1 MTDDDKI
8 QVENKIKLLRN
19 ANGLTQKQMAEK
31 INMCENAYAR
41 MERGENKDFS
51 LHKLDKIAKAFD
63 INILELLS
71 LGEEKVIYC
80 TVTEHSI
87 NTNHNNGSG
96 VLIGTVNGE
105 GEHGVIATTTLQM
118 TVNHQA
124 EIINQLKEENKM
136 LKEMIRLLKETS
148 QNKN

>member
-1 MTDDDKI
+1 M
-8 QVENKIKLLRN
+8 
-19 ANGLTQKQMAEK
+19 
-31 INMCENAYAR
+31 
-41 MERGENKDFS
+41 
-51 LHKLDKIAKAFD
+51 
-63 INILELLS
+63 
-71 LGEEKVIYC
+71 
-80 TVTEHSI
+80 
-87 NTNHNNGSG
+87 
-96 VLIGTVNGE
+96 LIGTVNGE

>member
-51 LHKLDKIAKAFD
+51 LHKLVFIVQ
-63 INILELLS
+63 S
-71 LGEEKVIYC
+71 P
-80 TVTEHSI
+80 SI
-87 NTNHNNGSG
+87 
-96 VLIGTVNGE
+96 VLI
-105 GEHGVIATTTLQM
+105 Q
-118 TVNHQA
+118 
-124 EIINQLKEENKM
+124 IIIM
-136 LKEMIRLLKETS
+136 VVVC
-148 QNKN
+148 